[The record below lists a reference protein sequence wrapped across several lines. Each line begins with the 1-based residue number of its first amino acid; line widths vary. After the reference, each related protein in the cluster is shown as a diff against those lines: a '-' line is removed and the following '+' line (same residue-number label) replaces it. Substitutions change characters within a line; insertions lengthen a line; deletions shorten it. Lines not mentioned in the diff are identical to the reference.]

1 MHEVV
6 LCADSESLRDPS
18 MIGLEGESL
27 ENQPWLCSLSS
38 ASEARERVRS
48 APDVSEVWV
57 ASSDEVDPI
66 NLAAAL
72 KHERREM
79 RVCLVAWRGSGSLMS
94 RASAAGIDEVMG
106 YPEMARRY
114 ATMKS
119 AFQRENPRRRGSAQ
133 MYANNEAA
141 ECREQANRR
150 TPRHGAPYTY
160 AGDVEGESQEEFD
173 APGLAIEPEVAAKAP
188 RYDDEPH
195 DASSADSGADSL
207 MVTEP
212 IVRRGYALCVVS
224 ASGGTGKSTVS
235 ALSALI
241 AAGHGYRTAIID
253 ADLQFGDIATMYGEE
268 NGLTVDQ
275 VIAEPRLLEEAARLG
290 NPAVVSAPERIEESE
305 LYLPQMPGLIDRAR
319 DIFDVVVVNTGSF
332 WTESHVQMMEASTN
346 TLFLMDQ
353 RPTSVKAVRK
363 ALELCARCG
372 VAAHPFLFAVNRCS
386 RKALLSSIDI
396 SCALNGA
403 SVAEL
408 KEGGLEVSELMSSGL
423 ARQLVDERND
433 LCLSL
438 NDFLGN
444 VIPAALGG
452 VVPDAVP
459 GGEGKDKSKPK
470 SKRKALKK
478 RGRVACL

>member
-1 MHEVV
+1 MHEIV

-27 ENQPWLCSLSS
+27 EQQRWLVSLSS
-38 ASEARERVRS
+38 ANEAREHVRDS
-48 APDVSEVWV
+48 SGVDEIWV

-72 KHERREM
+72 KRDCQEAK
-79 RVCLVAWRGSGSLMS
+79 VCLVAWRGSGSLLS

-114 ATMKS
+114 AENKS
-119 AFQRENPRRRGSAQ
+119 LFQRENPRRRTPTNPVATRDQTMGAALGSH
-133 MYANNEAA
+133 
-141 ECREQANRR
+141 RK
-150 TPRHGAPYTY
+150 PRHGIPYTY
-160 AGDVEGESQEEFD
+160 AGDAEVVSDVARDYLDGREAAQD
-173 APGLAIEPEVAAKAP
+173 APTAAET
-188 RYDDEPH
+188 YS
-195 DASSADSGADSL
+195 DAASG
-207 MVTEP
+207 
-212 IVRRGYALCVVS
+212 VREDPPQANEAVGHRGYVLCVVS

-241 AAGHGYRTAIID
+241 AAGHGYRTVLID
-253 ADLQFGDIATMYGEE
+253 ADLQFGDVAAMFGEE
-268 NGLTVDQ
+268 DGLTIDQ
-275 VIAEPRLLEEAARLG
+275 VVAEPRLLEEAAKLSG
-290 NPAVVSAPERIEESE
+290 PIVVSAPDRIEQSE
-305 LYLPQMPGLIDRAR
+305 LYLPQIPGLIERAR
-319 DIFDVVVVNTGSF
+319 DCFDVVVVNTGSF
-332 WTESHVQMMEASTN
+332 WTETHVQMMEASSN

-396 SCALNGA
+396 SCALNG
-403 SVAEL
+403 VAVTEL
-408 KEGGLEVSELMSSGL
+408 KEGGPAVAELMSSGM
-423 ARQLVDERND
+423 ARQLVEDRND

-438 NDFLGN
+438 NDFLGK

-452 VVPDAVP
+452 VVPDAALDD
-459 GGEGKDKSKPK
+459 GRDKPK
-470 SKRKALKK
+470 SKQKRKSLKR
-478 RGRVACL
+478 RGRAA